1 MATQMDVQSCWI
13 ERTRRRTSCKDA
25 CWKEAHTSQEEDPPS
40 PWNTWGRGLPRHFYR
55 RWPGQG
61 VPIGW
66 PMWWEWSPSTRLP
79 ASNLVHRR
87 LQGQQKHPALYKRK
101 WWPFGGLRAVAQD
114 VGRRKE
120 GLAKALGK
128 DPEWWRQDLQEVCSI
143 VQSSKVRPIDNY
155 SESQVNDAAI
165 ITNKCTVDGV
175 DTIAAM
181 ASTFVK
187 SLKESGSGSTIQGRA
202 FDLKSAYRQLAVR
215 DECLK
220 WARIAT
226 YDPHSKETVCFQQY
240 TMPFGA
246 RASVVAFLRCARMLQ
261 WISHRLHIVSSC
273 YFDDFVLLTP
283 VELAKSTED
292 TFQVLLDLLG
302 WDFDKEGDEAGK
314 MGSHVSALGVS
325 VDLSHTAEG
334 IVKVE
339 NTDRRKQEL
348 SERIAEVLRQGKL
361 SKNDAASLRGR
372 LGFAEGQLFGRV
384 TRQLLND
391 LHVHSQRPPKG
402 MVLSTDTRASL
413 SVVDSRLLSARPRV
427 VDMRSSE
434 VLFVYTDASF
444 NSEDGRGG
452 VGGVLFDA
460 SGCVTNWFGGAVEQ
474 SRLPPFDVWGT
485 EARNWWTGNLRGFD
499 RLQPLV

>member
-1 MATQMDVQSCWI
+1 
-13 ERTRRRTSCKDA
+13 
-25 CWKEAHTSQEEDPPS
+25 
-40 PWNTWGRGLPRHFYR
+40 
-55 RWPGQG
+55 
-61 VPIGW
+61 
-66 PMWWEWSPSTRLP
+66 
-79 ASNLVHRR
+79 
-87 LQGQQKHPALYKRK
+87 
-101 WWPFGGLRAVAQD
+101 
-114 VGRRKE
+114 
-120 GLAKALGK
+120 
-128 DPEWWRQDLQEVCSI
+128 
-143 VQSSKVRPIDNY
+143 
-155 SESQVNDAAI
+155 
-165 ITNKCTVDGV
+165 
-175 DTIAAM
+175 M

-220 WARIAT
+220 WASAR
-226 YDPHSKETVCFQQY
+226 FQQY

-348 SERIAEVLRQGKL
+348 
-361 SKNDAASLRGR
+361 
-372 LGFAEGQLFGRV
+372 
-384 TRQLLND
+384 
-391 LHVHSQRPPKG
+391 
-402 MVLSTDTRASL
+402 
-413 SVVDSRLLSARPRV
+413 
-427 VDMRSSE
+427 
-434 VLFVYTDASF
+434 
-444 NSEDGRGG
+444 
-452 VGGVLFDA
+452 
-460 SGCVTNWFGGAVEQ
+460 
-474 SRLPPFDVWGT
+474 
-485 EARNWWTGNLRGFD
+485 
-499 RLQPLV
+499 